1 MRASKRLALSVLA
14 AGILLLPACNDG
26 HINFLGYTSE
36 PTYDCG
42 IRTVY
47 VPIPQNVTFRRGLEF
62 DLKRAI
68 DREIELKTPFRVASS
83 PDNADTELAVKI
95 VARNKSVVVFNQ
107 LNEVRDAETTLTAE
121 VVWRDLRPNRF
132 GDVLNPSPLD
142 RGVRPPPGPLDPLAP
157 PPAPKPVP
165 INAVSSFIPE
175 VGGSITTAEKQMVDR
190 MAVQIVSMMERP
202 W

>member
-14 AGILLLPACNDG
+14 AGILLLPGCNDG
-26 HINFLGYTSE
+26 HLNFLGYTSA
-36 PTYDCG
+36 PNYDCN

-68 DREIELKTPFRVASS
+68 DREVELKTPFRVASS

-95 VARNKSVVVFNQ
+95 VARSKNVVVFNQ

-121 VVWRDLRPNRF
+121 VVWRDLRPNRVN
-132 GDVLNPSPLD
+132 DVLNPSPLD
-142 RGVRPPPGPLDPLAP
+142 RDVRPPPGPLDPLAP

-175 VGGSITTAEKQMVDR
+175 VGGSLTTAEKQMVDR

>member
-1 MRASKRLALSVLA
+1 MTQARMRLT
-14 AGILLLPACNDG
+14 LLLLATSALLLAACNDG
-26 HINFLGYTSE
+26 HLTFLGYTSA
-36 PTYDCG
+36 PPYDCS

-68 DREIELKTPFRVASS
+68 DREIEDKTPFRVASS
-83 PDNADTELAVKI
+83 PDYADTELTVKI
-95 VARNKSVVVFNQ
+95 VARSKAVVVFNQ

-121 VVWRDLRPNRF
+121 VVWRDLRPNRV
-132 GDVLNPSPLD
+132 GDVLNQ
-142 RGVRPPPGPLDPLAP
+142 PPPGREPLPTGPLDPLAP
-157 PPAPKPVP
+157 PAAPKPVP
-165 INAVSSFIPE
+165 VNSVSSFIPE
-175 VGGSITTAEKQMVDR
+175 VGGSLTSAEKQMVDR